1 MAAEARREACG
12 VTRDGL
18 SWRECHQRR
27 LELVWTVGYRRWLQM
42 QDGGRAVSPGSA
54 RAGVNVTGGGSS
66 TPELWGSGAYAQ
78 AHGCGFFLFRHRSD
92 VLGGT
97 MMARESR

>member
-1 MAAEARREACG
+1 MSPEATRVGVDCGVPAVATDARRGAG
-12 VTRDGL
+12 SVTRVGS
-18 SWRECHQRR
+18 SWRECHRGR
-27 LELVWTVGYRRWLQM
+27 FKYARTV
-42 QDGGRAVSPGSA
+42 
-54 RAGVNVTGGGSS
+54 
-66 TPELWGSGAYAQ
+66 WGSGAYAQ

>member
-1 MAAEARREACG
+1 
-12 VTRDGL
+12 
-18 SWRECHQRR
+18 
-27 LELVWTVGYRRWLQM
+27 M

-78 AHGCGFFLFRHRSD
+78 AQGLASSYSGTALWLGSPGKSPD
-92 VLGGT
+92 VGT
-97 MMARESR
+97 RGRGQVQGARRCMP